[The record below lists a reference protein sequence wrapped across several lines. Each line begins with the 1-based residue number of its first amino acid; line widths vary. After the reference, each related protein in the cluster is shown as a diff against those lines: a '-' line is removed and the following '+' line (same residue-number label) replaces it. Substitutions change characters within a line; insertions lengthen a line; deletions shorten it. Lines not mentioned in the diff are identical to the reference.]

1 MKCKGRFTLVLFALL
16 VLAVQPSKADSF
28 SVGIGCCGSYLAN
41 GFSQG
46 SGPSPTPVS
55 VSQSVSGPIQFTFS
69 VGSATAGAS
78 ASAAAGQL
86 RLGANSTL
94 NLPTGTFNGA
104 NVGAAGNATFSMD
117 FVLSG
122 PQGTTGMLIPVT
134 FNTVLTGSFGANA
147 SGAGGMGG
155 VLSGGASAG
164 LCSAAGTCGSSSLG
178 QLYADSGGG
187 FSASGV
193 FGGLGVPLASPIYQ
207 VHVGDTFTV
216 TMGFDLSTLAFAN
229 NFTPGAGSANAF
241 ADFIHTLGFPTSG
254 PVFNLPTGGYTV
266 NSLDGTVVNNQFT
279 PVGTVVPTP
288 EPNTLLLM
296 GSGFFALGGRI
307 ALRRKRALKQFLRRF
322 NGVRFQR
329 T

>member
-1 MKCKGRFTLVLFALL
+1 MKCKARFTLILLALF
-16 VLAVQPSKADSF
+16 VVAVPPSKADSF
-28 SVGIGCCGSYLAN
+28 TVGINCCGSYLAN

-46 SGPSPTPVS
+46 ISSSPTPVS

-122 PQGTTGMLIPVT
+122 PQGTSGMLIPVT

-187 FSASGV
+187 FSATGL
-193 FGGLGVPLASPIYQ
+193 FGGLGAPFTSPTGSL

-241 ADFIHTLGFPTSG
+241 ADFTHTLGFPTSG
-254 PVFNLPTGGYTV
+254 FAFNVPTGYTV
-266 NSLDGTVVNNQFT
+266 NSLNGTSVVNNQFF
-279 PVGTVVPTP
+279 PGGTVVTP
-288 EPNTLLLM
+288 EPNTLMLM
-296 GSGFFALGGRI
+296 GSGLFALCGKI
-307 ALRRKRALKQFLRRF
+307 VLRRKRA
-322 NGVRFQR
+322 V
-329 T
+329 